1 MQPESAPSA
10 PPIAIT
16 RKRVSDDF
24 IVLVLTAG
32 YAVLVGVIWTILGRP
47 PVS

>member
-10 PPIAIT
+10 PPIT

-32 YAVLVGVIWTILGRP
+32 YAVLVRVIWTIIGRP
-47 PVS
+47 PAP